1 MKTLAVLLLA
11 AMPLFADVVI
21 PENERKPPPA
31 TDTATSTATT
41 SAPSTDTAPVAPA
54 ETRKRAWP
62 VVWMS
67 TVGIAMVIVIAA
79 RRRKARLAQ

>member
-1 MKTLAVLLLA
+1 MKTFAVLLLA

-21 PENERKPPPA
+21 PENERKPPP

-41 SAPSTDTAPVAPA
+41 STASTDTAPVAPA
-54 ETRKRAWP
+54 EARKRAWP
-62 VVWMS
+62 VVWVS

-79 RRRKARLAQ
+79 RRRKARLAE

>member
-1 MKTLAVLLLA
+1 MKTLAVLVLA

-21 PENERKPPPA
+21 PENERPDPPSA
-31 TDTATSTATT
+31 STDTATT
-41 SAPSTDTAPVAPA
+41 SAPSTDTASVAPTQA
-54 ETRKRAWP
+54 RKRAWP
-62 VVWMS
+62 VVWLS